1 MWWLR
6 IWVLL
11 FCGLALTAT
20 AWSYD
25 EDSCVRNLYGKV
37 ACPPPGGA
45 CLMNAVGDIACSP
58 PNGGIVKTFD
68 GHILCGP
75 GKCMIGPYDEVFCSA
90 EPGGSVTFN
99 SYGEPVCTGG
109 CVSASDSACSW
120 P

>member
-6 IWVLL
+6 ISILL
-11 FCGLALTAT
+11 FGGLVFTLT

-25 EDSCVRNLYGKV
+25 QYPCVRNLYGKV

-58 PNGGIVKTFD
+58 PYGGIVKTFD
-68 GHILCGP
+68 GHMLCGP
-75 GKCMIGPYDEVFCSA
+75 GRCMIGTYDEAFCA
-90 EPGGSVTFN
+90 VEQDGTITFN

-109 CVSASDSACSW
+109 CVPASASACSW